1 MPVPEEFDSGSVDA
15 ARRSGEASPAGLR
28 SGFVT
33 LVGRP
38 NVGKSTLLNRLC
50 GTKVSIVSDKPQTT
64 RRAIHGVLHRTG
76 VQVVFVDTP
85 GIGKPRTVLGSR
97 LNATATETLDD
108 VDVAC
113 LVVDATAR
121 FGPGDRFVADKLPP
135 GGVVVVNKIDA
146 ATPARILE
154 QLARVSEVPAEA
166 YFPLSA
172 RTGEGVEAFVEHL
185 LERMPPGPPYYPEGM
200 VSAVPDEVAVAE
212 LVREQLLAV
221 VRDEL
226 PYAIATRVT
235 EWDWPR
241 IRCEILVERVSQR
254 RIVIGHR
261 GAVLKQV
268 GTEVRRQLPPGAYLE
283 LHVSV
288 DPNWQDRP
296 GAVERYCS

>member
-1 MPVPEEFDSGSVDA
+1 M
-15 ARRSGEASPAGLR
+15 
-28 SGFVT
+28 T

-64 RRAIHGVLHRTG
+64 RRAVHGVLHREG

-85 GIGKPRTVLGSR
+85 GIGKPRTALGAR
-97 LNATATETLDD
+97 LNATASDALSD

-113 LVVDATAR
+113 LVVDATAP
-121 FGPGDRFVADKLPP
+121 FGPGDRFVAAKLPAD
-135 GGVVVVNKIDA
+135 GVVVVNKVDA
-146 ATPARILE
+146 ARPARVLE
-154 QLARVSEVPAEA
+154 QLGKVAEVPAEA

-172 RTGEGVEAFVEHL
+172 RTGEGVDAFVDHL
-185 LERMPPGPPYYPEGM
+185 LGRMPPGPPYYPEGM
-200 VSAVPDEVAVAE
+200 VSGVPDEVAVAE
-212 LVREQLLAV
+212 LVREQLLAI

-241 IRCEILVERVSQR
+241 IRCEILVERASQR

-261 GAVLKQV
+261 GRVLKEV
-268 GTEVRRQLPPGAYLE
+268 GTQVRRQLPPGAYLE

-296 GAVERYCS
+296 SAVERYCE

>member
-1 MPVPEEFDSGSVDA
+1 MSSEG
-15 ARRSGEASPAGLR
+15 GLR
-28 SGFVT
+28 SGFVA

-50 GTKVSIVSDKPQTT
+50 GAKVSIVSDKPQTT
-64 RRAIHGVLHRTG
+64 RGAVQGVLHRPG

-85 GIGKPRTVLGSR
+85 GIGRPRTALGAR
-97 LNATATETLDD
+97 LNATAEDALDD

-113 LVVDATAR
+113 LVVDATAP
-121 FGPGDRFVADKLPP
+121 FGPGDRFVAAKLPAD
-135 GGVVVVNKIDA
+135 GVVVVNKTDA
-146 ATPARILE
+146 AGPSRVLD
-154 QLARVSEVPAEA
+154 QLARTSEVPAEA

-172 RTGEGVEAFVEHL
+172 RTGEGVDAFVEHL
-185 LERMPPGPPYYPEGM
+185 LGRMPPGPPYYPEGM
-200 VSAVPDEVAVAE
+200 VSAIPDEVAVAE

-235 EWDWPR
+235 DWEWPR

-261 GAVLKQV
+261 GGVLKQV
-268 GTEVRRQLPPGAYLE
+268 GTRVREQLPPGAHLE

-288 DPNWQDRP
+288 DRNWQDRP
-296 GAVERYCS
+296 AAVERHCP

>member
-1 MPVPEEFDSGSVDA
+1 MSA
-15 ARRSGEASPAGLR
+15 AESLR

-50 GTKVSIVSDKPQTT
+50 GAKVSIVSDKPQTT
-64 RRAIHGVLHRTG
+64 RRATHGVLHRAG
-76 VQVVFVDTP
+76 AQIVFVDTP
-85 GIGKPRTVLGSR
+85 GIGKPRTALGSR
-97 LNATATETLDD
+97 LNSAAAEALND

-113 LVVDATAR
+113 LLIDATAP
-121 FGPGDRFVADKLPP
+121 FGPGDRFVAAKLPAD
-135 GGVVVVNKIDA
+135 GIVVVNKIDA
-146 ATPARILE
+146 AAPKRTLE
-154 QLARVSEVPAEA
+154 QLAKVSEVPAEA

-185 LERMPPGPPYYPEGM
+185 LGRMPAGPPYYPAGM
-200 VSAVPDEVAVAE
+200 VSDVAEGVAVAE

-241 IRCEILVERVSQR
+241 IRCEILVERASQR

-261 GAVLKQV
+261 GSVLKQV

-288 DPNWQDRP
+288 DPRWQDRP
-296 GAVERYCS
+296 AAVERNCG

>member
-1 MPVPEEFDSGSVDA
+1 M
-15 ARRSGEASPAGLR
+15 LR
-28 SGFVT
+28 SGFVA

-50 GTKVSIVSDKPQTT
+50 GAKVSIVSDKPQTT
-64 RRAIHGVLHRTG
+64 RGAVQGVLHRPG

-85 GIGKPRTVLGSR
+85 GIGRPRTALGAR
-97 LNATATETLDD
+97 LNATAEDALDD

-113 LVVDATAR
+113 LVVDATAP
-121 FGPGDRFVADKLPP
+121 FGPGDRFVAAKLPAD
-135 GGVVVVNKIDA
+135 GVVVVNKTDA
-146 ATPARILE
+146 AGPARVLD
-154 QLARVSEVPAEA
+154 QLARTSEVPAEA

-172 RTGEGVEAFVEHL
+172 RTGEGVDAFVEHL
-185 LERMPPGPPYYPEGM
+185 LGRMPPGPPYYPEGM
-200 VSAVPDEVAVAE
+200 VSAIPDEVAVAE

-235 EWDWPR
+235 DWEWPR

-261 GAVLKQV
+261 GGVLKQV
-268 GTEVRRQLPPGAYLE
+268 GTRVREQLPPGAHLE

-288 DPNWQDRP
+288 DRNWQDRP
-296 GAVERYCS
+296 AAVERHCP

>member
-1 MPVPEEFDSGSVDA
+1 MSSEG
-15 ARRSGEASPAGLR
+15 GLR
-28 SGFVT
+28 SGFVA

-50 GTKVSIVSDKPQTT
+50 GAKVSIVSDKPQTT
-64 RRAIHGVLHRTG
+64 RGAVQGVLHRPG

-85 GIGKPRTVLGSR
+85 GIGRPRTALGAR
-97 LNATATETLDD
+97 LNATAEDALDD

-113 LVVDATAR
+113 LVVDATAP
-121 FGPGDRFVADKLPP
+121 FGPGDRFVAAKLPAD
-135 GGVVVVNKIDA
+135 GVVVVNKTDA
-146 ATPARILE
+146 AGPARVLE
-154 QLARVSEVPAEA
+154 QLARTSEVPAEA

-185 LERMPPGPPYYPEGM
+185 LARMPPGPPYYPDGM

-235 EWDWPR
+235 DWEWPR

-261 GAVLKQV
+261 GGVLKQV
-268 GTEVRRQLPPGAYLE
+268 GTRVREQLPPGAHLE

-288 DPNWQDRP
+288 DRNWQDRP
-296 GAVERYCS
+296 AAVERHCP

>member
-1 MPVPEEFDSGSVDA
+1 MSIEG
-15 ARRSGEASPAGLR
+15 GLR
-28 SGFVT
+28 SGFVA

-50 GTKVSIVSDKPQTT
+50 GAKVSIVSDKPQTT
-64 RRAIHGVLHRTG
+64 RGAVQGVLHRPG

-85 GIGKPRTVLGSR
+85 GIGRPRTALGAR
-97 LNATATETLDD
+97 LNATAEDALDD

-113 LVVDATAR
+113 LVVDATAP
-121 FGPGDRFVADKLPP
+121 FGPGDRFVAAKLPAD
-135 GGVVVVNKIDA
+135 GVVVVNKTDA
-146 ATPARILE
+146 AGPARVLE
-154 QLARVSEVPAEA
+154 QLARTSEVPAEA

-185 LERMPPGPPYYPEGM
+185 LARMPPGPPYYPEGM
-200 VSAVPDEVAVAE
+200 VSAIPDEVAVAE

-235 EWDWPR
+235 DWEWPR

-261 GAVLKQV
+261 GGVLKQV
-268 GTEVRRQLPPGAYLE
+268 GTRVREQLPPGAHLE

-288 DPNWQDRP
+288 DRNWQDRP
-296 GAVERYCS
+296 AAVERHCP

>member
-1 MPVPEEFDSGSVDA
+1 MSDETTTGGDY
-15 ARRSGEASPAGLR
+15 R

-38 NVGKSTLLNRLC
+38 NAGKSTLLNQIL
-50 GTKVSIVSDKPQTT
+50 GQKVSIVSDKPQTT
-64 RRAIHGVLHRTG
+64 RRAVQGVLHREG

-85 GIGKPRTVLGSR
+85 GIGKPRTALGSR
-97 LNATATETLDD
+97 LNATATEALDD

-113 LVVDATAR
+113 LVVDATAT
-121 FGPGDRFVADKLPP
+121 FGPGDRFVAAKLPAD
-135 GGVVVVNKIDA
+135 GVVVVNKVDA
-146 ATPARILE
+146 APPARILE
-154 QLARVSEVPAEA
+154 QLTRVSEVPAEA

-172 RTGEGVEAFVEHL
+172 RTGEGVEAFVTHL

-200 VSAVPDEVAVAE
+200 VSALPDEVVVAE

-241 IRCEILVERVSQR
+241 IRCEILVERASQR

-261 GAVLKQV
+261 GSVLKRV
-268 GTEVRRQLPPGAYLE
+268 GTEVRQQLPQGAYLE

>member
-1 MPVPEEFDSGSVDA
+1 MSPE
-15 ARRSGEASPAGLR
+15 GELR

-33 LVGRP
+33 MVGRP
-38 NVGKSTLLNRLC
+38 NVGKSTLLNQLC

-64 RRAIHGVLHRTG
+64 RRATHGALHRAG

-85 GIGKPRTVLGSR
+85 GIGKPHTALGTR
-97 LNATATETLDD
+97 LNATAADALLD

-121 FGPGDRFVADKLPP
+121 FGPGDRFVADKLPSD
-135 GGVVVVNKIDA
+135 GVVVVNKIDA

-154 QLARVSEVPAEA
+154 QLVKVSQVPAEA

-185 LERMPPGPPYYPEGM
+185 LGRMPPGPPYYPEGM
-200 VSAVPDEVAVAE
+200 VSAIPDEVVVAE

-235 EWDWPR
+235 QWEWPR

-261 GAVLKQV
+261 GRVLKQV
-268 GTEVRRQLPPGAYLE
+268 GTRVRLQLPPGAYLE

-296 GAVERYCS
+296 AAVERYCE

>member
-1 MPVPEEFDSGSVDA
+1 VSHQGD
-15 ARRSGEASPAGLR
+15 LR

-64 RRAIHGVLHRTG
+64 RRAVHGVLHRAG

-85 GIGKPRTVLGSR
+85 GIGKPRTALGTR
-97 LNATATETLDD
+97 LNATATGALGD

-113 LVVDATAR
+113 LVVDATRR
-121 FGPGDRFVADKLPP
+121 FGPGDRFVADRLPAT
-135 GGVVVVNKIDA
+135 GVVVVNKIDA
-146 ATPARILE
+146 ASPARVLE

-172 RTGEGVEAFVEHL
+172 RTGEGLEAFEEHL
-185 LERMPPGPPYYPEGM
+185 LGRMPPGPPYYPEGM
-200 VSAVPDEVAVAE
+200 VSALADEVVVAE
-212 LVREQLLAV
+212 LVREQLLALM
-221 VRDEL
+221 REEL

-241 IRCEILVERVSQR
+241 IRCEILVERESQR

-261 GAVLKQV
+261 GSVLKHV
-268 GTEVRRQLPPGAYLE
+268 GTEVRRQLPPGAYLD
-283 LHVSV
+283 LHVAV

>member
-1 MPVPEEFDSGSVDA
+1 MSSE
-15 ARRSGEASPAGLR
+15 AGLR

-33 LVGRP
+33 LAGRP
-38 NVGKSTLLNRLC
+38 NVGKSTLLNRVC

-64 RRAIHGVLHRTG
+64 RRAVQGVLHRAG

-85 GIGKPRTVLGSR
+85 GIGKPRTALGAR
-97 LNATATETLDD
+97 LNATATDALSD

-113 LVVDATAR
+113 LVVDATAP
-121 FGPGDRFVADKLPP
+121 FGPGDRFVATKLPAD
-135 GGVVVVNKIDA
+135 GLVVVNKVDA
-146 ATPARILE
+146 APPARILE

-172 RTGEGVEAFVEHL
+172 RTGEGVDAFVSHL
-185 LERMPPGPPYYPEGM
+185 LARMPSGPPYYPEGT
-200 VSAVPDEVAVAE
+200 VSAIPDEVAVAE

-235 EWDWPR
+235 DWDWPR
-241 IRCEILVERVSQR
+241 VRCEILVERASQR
-254 RIVIGHR
+254 RIVVGHR
-261 GAVLKQV
+261 GRVLKQV
-268 GTEVRRQLPPGAYLE
+268 GTAVRRQLPPGAYLE

-296 GAVERYCS
+296 AAVERYCE

>member
-1 MPVPEEFDSGSVDA
+1 VSSEG
-15 ARRSGEASPAGLR
+15 GLR

-38 NVGKSTLLNRLC
+38 NVGKSTLLNWLC

-64 RRAIHGVLHRTG
+64 RRAVHGVLHRDG

-85 GIGKPRTVLGSR
+85 GIGKPRTALGAR
-97 LNATATETLDD
+97 LNATAAEALHD

-113 LVVDATAR
+113 LIVDATAP
-121 FGPGDRFVADKLPP
+121 FGPGDRFVAGKLPAD
-135 GGVVVVNKIDA
+135 GVVVVNKIDA
-146 ATPARILE
+146 AAPARVLE
-154 QLARVSEVPAEA
+154 QLAKVSQVSAEA

-172 RTGEGVEAFVEHL
+172 RTGEGVEAFVDHL
-185 LERMPPGPPYYPEGM
+185 LGRMPPGPPYYPEGM
-200 VSAVPDEVAVAE
+200 VSAIPDDVAVAE

-235 EWDWPR
+235 QWEWPR
-241 IRCEILVERVSQR
+241 IRCEILVERTSQR

-261 GAVLKQV
+261 GKVLKQV
-268 GTEVRRQLPPGAYLE
+268 GTRVRRQLPPGAYLE

-296 GAVERYCS
+296 AAVERYCE

>member
-1 MPVPEEFDSGSVDA
+1 MSPEAD
-15 ARRSGEASPAGLR
+15 LR

-38 NVGKSTLLNRLC
+38 NVGKSTLLNRVC

-64 RRAIHGVLHRTG
+64 RRAVQGVLHREG

-85 GIGKPRTVLGSR
+85 GIGKPRTALGAR
-97 LNATATETLDD
+97 LNATATDALSD

-121 FGPGDRFVADKLPP
+121 FGPGDRFVAAKLPAD
-135 GGVVVVNKIDA
+135 GVVAVNKVDA
-146 ATPARILE
+146 ASPARILE
-154 QLARVSEVPAEA
+154 QLARVAEVPAEA

-172 RTGEGVEAFVEHL
+172 RTGEGVEALVAHL
-185 LERMPPGPPYYPEGM
+185 LGRMPPGPPYYPEGV
-200 VSAVPDEVAVAE
+200 VSAIPDEVAVAE
-212 LVREQLLAV
+212 LVREQLLV
-221 VRDEL
+221 IVRDEL

-235 EWDWPR
+235 DWDWPR

-261 GAVLKQV
+261 GRVLKQV
-268 GTEVRRQLPPGAYLE
+268 GTAVRRQLPPGAYLE

-296 GAVERYCS
+296 AAVERYCE

>member
-1 MPVPEEFDSGSVDA
+1 M
-15 ARRSGEASPAGLR
+15 R

-38 NVGKSTLLNRLC
+38 NVGKSTLLNWLC

-64 RRAIHGVLHRTG
+64 RRAVHGVLHRDG

-85 GIGKPRTVLGSR
+85 GIGKPRTALGAR
-97 LNATATETLDD
+97 LNATAAEALRD

-113 LVVDATAR
+113 LIVDATAP
-121 FGPGDRFVADKLPP
+121 FGPGDRFVAGKLPAD
-135 GGVVVVNKIDA
+135 GVVVVNKIDA
-146 ATPARILE
+146 AAPARVLE
-154 QLARVSEVPAEA
+154 QLAKVSQVSAEA

-172 RTGEGVEAFVEHL
+172 RTGEGVEAFVDHL
-185 LERMPPGPPYYPEGM
+185 LGRMPPGPPYYPEGM
-200 VSAVPDEVAVAE
+200 VSAIPDDVAVAE

-235 EWDWPR
+235 QWEWPR
-241 IRCEILVERVSQR
+241 IRCEILVERTSQR

-261 GAVLKQV
+261 GKVLKQV
-268 GTEVRRQLPPGAYLE
+268 GTRVRRQLPPGAYLE

-296 GAVERYCS
+296 AAVERYCE

>member
-1 MPVPEEFDSGSVDA
+1 MPPPSGPAVSP
-15 ARRSGEASPAGLR
+15 ASPVGQVSFR

-64 RRAIHGVLHRTG
+64 RRAVHGVLHRSG

-85 GIGKPRTVLGSR
+85 GIGKPRTALGSR
-97 LNATATETLDD
+97 LNATANDALED
-108 VDVAC
+108 VDVVC
-113 LVVDATAR
+113 LVVDATAT
-121 FGPGDRFVADKLPP
+121 FGPGDRFVAARLPAD
-135 GGVVVVNKIDA
+135 GVVVVNKTDA
-146 ATPARILE
+146 AAPQRILE
-154 QLARVSEVPAEA
+154 QLARLSEVPAEA

-172 RTGEGVEAFVEHL
+172 RTGEGVEGFVEHL
-185 LERMPPGPPYYPEGM
+185 LGRMPAGPPYYPEGM
-200 VSAVPDEVAVAE
+200 VSSLPEEVAVAE

-226 PYAIATRVT
+226 PYAIATRIT

-241 IRCEILVERVSQR
+241 IRCEILVERASQR
-254 RIVIGHR
+254 RIVVGHR
-261 GAVLKQV
+261 GSVLKRV

-288 DPNWQDRP
+288 DPRWQDRP
-296 GAVERYCS
+296 DAVERYCG

>member
-1 MPVPEEFDSGSVDA
+1 MNSET
-15 ARRSGEASPAGLR
+15 GLR

-64 RRAIHGVLHRTG
+64 RRAVQGVLHREG

-85 GIGKPRTVLGSR
+85 GIGKPRTALGAR
-97 LNATATETLDD
+97 LNATAGDALDD
-108 VDVAC
+108 VDVAS
-113 LVVDATAR
+113 LIVDATAP
-121 FGPGDRFVADKLPP
+121 FGPGDRFVAAKLPAD
-135 GGVVVVNKIDA
+135 GVIVVNKVDA
-146 ATPARILE
+146 VAPARVLE

-172 RTGEGVEAFVEHL
+172 RTGEGIDAFVTHL
-185 LERMPPGPPYYPEGM
+185 LERMPPGPPYYPEGV
-200 VSAVPDEVAVAE
+200 VSAIPDEVAVAE

-261 GAVLKQV
+261 GSVLKRV
-268 GTEVRRQLPPGAYLE
+268 GTGVRRQLPPGAYLE